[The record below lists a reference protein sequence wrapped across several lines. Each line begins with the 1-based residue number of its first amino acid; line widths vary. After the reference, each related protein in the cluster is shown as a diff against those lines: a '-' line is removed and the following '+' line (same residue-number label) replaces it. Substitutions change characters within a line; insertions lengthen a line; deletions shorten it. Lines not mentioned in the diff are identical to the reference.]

1 MEIAMNDIDW
11 ERIAAAIGLAIVLE
25 LIAYG
30 LCLIFEIHEP
40 YRSMIITPIGI
51 AIVIAFYRTRKPKS
65 GDGAPIEH

>member
-1 MEIAMNDIDW
+1 MNDIDW

-30 LCLIFEIHEP
+30 LCFVVEIHDP

-51 AIVIAFYRTRKPKS
+51 VTVIAFYRMRKHKRR
-65 GDGAPIEH
+65 DGAPIED